1 MSNNYCKDSI
11 FLSIIQYIYK
21 YMKKRLLIEDEAKEL
36 DDFQKLLL
44 LNKKRISPD
53 DVLFVDENGVKPE
66 EIEIDSKGMYFN
78 FDGLEEFLKFFFPDT
93 YGEEAYEAY
102 EASYLDQMYNERW
115 DFGFSDK
122 AYDEWREGYIMGD
135 LCGENITVLY
145 DIIKLVSPN
154 ILPCFVKNESGGYQV
169 KNESCEVKIRDV
181 LDSLPNIS
189 DNIQWIWSDAKQAA
203 TEGPASDYI
212 KNVYCDGLKQFGVE
226 NFSHRLDNCFRS
238 YFISWGNL
246 AMMFINNGEFDG
258 NLIQTMRD
266 YIESNFKN
274 HTPDYYEIEYNAM
287 DYDKFKDVFCDR
299 VNSKLEELE
308 ETIIEDYNPE
318 YLKILNQ
325 IINMGGLGNYIP
337 MKAFNGE
344 YEIRFNSIDEDTL
357 KVSFLVRKK
366 GAWGV
371 EAKQGKAPIKD
382 VISFM
387 TFPGLFKPDEYRN

>member
-1 MSNNYCKDSI
+1 
-11 FLSIIQYIYK
+11 
-21 YMKKRLLIEDEAKEL
+21 MKKRLIIEDEAKEL

-53 DVLFVDENGVKPE
+53 DVEFVDEDGKE
-66 EIEIDSKGMYFN
+66 YDEIKIDSKGMYFD

-122 AYDEWREGYIMGD
+122 AYDEWREGYILGD
-135 LCGENITVLY
+135 LCSENITVLY
-145 DIIKLVSPN
+145 NIIKLVSPN

-189 DNIQWIWSDAKQAA
+189 DNIQWIWSDAKQDA
-203 TEGPASDYI
+203 TEGAASDYI

-266 YIESNFKN
+266 YIERNFKN

-287 DYDKFKDVFCDR
+287 DYDKFKDVFCNR

-325 IINMGGLGNYIP
+325 IIKMGGLGNYIP

-382 VISFM
+382 VINFM
-387 TFPGLFKPDEYRN
+387 TFPGLFKPDEYRG

>member
-1 MSNNYCKDSI
+1 
-11 FLSIIQYIYK
+11 
-21 YMKKRLLIEDEAKEL
+21 MKKRLLIEDEAKEL
-36 DDFQKLLL
+36 GDFQKLLL

-122 AYDEWREGYIMGD
+122 AYDEWREGYIMGE
-135 LCGENITVLY
+135 LCGENMSVLY
-145 DIIKLVSPN
+145 DIVKLVSPN

-169 KNESCEVKIRDV
+169 INESCEVKIRDV

-189 DNIQWIWSDAKQAA
+189 DNIQWIWSDAKQEA
-203 TEGPASDYI
+203 TEGAASDFI
-212 KNVYCDGLKQFGVE
+212 KNVYCEGLKQFGVE
-226 NFSHRLDNCFRS
+226 NFSNRLDSCFRS

-246 AMMFINNGEFDG
+246 AMMFINSGEFDG

-266 YIESNFKN
+266 YIENNFRN
-274 HTPDYYEIEYNAM
+274 HTPEYYEIEYNAM
-287 DYDKFKDVFCDR
+287 DYDKFRDHFCDR
-299 VNSKLEELE
+299 VNGKLEELKE
-308 ETIIEDYNPE
+308 NLMEDYSPE

-325 IINMGGLGNYIP
+325 IINLGGMDNFIP
-337 MKAFNGE
+337 MRAFNGE
-344 YEIRFNSIDEDTL
+344 YEIKFISIDEDTL
-357 KVSFLVRKK
+357 KVLFVVRKK
-366 GAWGV
+366 GMWGAGV
-371 EAKQGKAPIKD
+371 KQGKAPIKD
-382 VISFM
+382 VINFM
-387 TFPGLFKPDEYRN
+387 NHPGLFKPDEYRN